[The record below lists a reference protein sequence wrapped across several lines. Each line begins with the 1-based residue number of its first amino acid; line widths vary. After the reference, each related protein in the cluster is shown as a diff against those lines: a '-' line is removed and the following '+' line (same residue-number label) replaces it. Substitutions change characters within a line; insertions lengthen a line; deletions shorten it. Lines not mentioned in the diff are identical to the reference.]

1 MPHHRWYIT
10 GLLLI
15 TLIICIIVLGVRW
28 HRLAQRVPLAP
39 IHVSTVTDS
48 AVSAYEPPSE
58 DSAPVTESANPSS
71 AWLNLNRA
79 TQVDLERLPGI
90 GPVLAAR
97 IIAYRDANGSFAT
110 VSDLLCVEGIGEGKL
125 SAIEEFIYVKPAQG
139 E

>member
-1 MPHHRWYIT
+1 
-10 GLLLI
+10 
-15 TLIICIIVLGVRW
+15 
-28 HRLAQRVPLAP
+28 
-39 IHVSTVTDS
+39 VTQ
-48 AVSAYEPPSE
+48 
-58 DSAPVTESANPSS
+58 SANPSS

-97 IIAYRDANGSFAT
+97 IIAYRDAHGSFAT